1 MILKA
6 TAIAP
11 SNIAFTK
18 YWGFRDGKLY
28 LPNNNTISMNLSA
41 CKTKTT
47 VEFSPEFK
55 EDFLKINGEFASEK
69 ETKRA
74 SAHLDHIRKLAGIS
88 LRAKVYSENSFP
100 KGAGIASS
108 ASAHAALAVAGAKAA
123 GLNLN
128 ERELSCLARLG
139 SGSASRSVPDGFSEW
154 VAADMH
160 ENSFAHSLAPPEH
173 WKILDI
179 TAIVSEGEKKVGS
192 VDGHRLAAT
201 SPLYSARLAH
211 MKEHNDKVRKAL
223 LEKDFDLMG
232 KIIEKDSLSL
242 HAVMITSEPSIRYWN
257 SASLKLMN
265 AIESWRAQGIKAYHT
280 FDAGPNPH
288 IITLP
293 EFREEILSRLREI
306 PEVKSIIVNE
316 PCEGARL
323 CDEHLF

>member
-1 MILKA
+1 MKA
-6 TAIAP
+6 TAVAP

-18 YWGFRDGKLY
+18 YWGKHGDEKLN

-47 VEFSPEFK
+47 VEFSPELK
-55 EDFLKINGEFASEK
+55 EDFLKINGEIANEK

-74 SAHLDHIRKLAGIS
+74 SAHLDHIRKLAGIN

-108 ASAHAALAVAGAKAA
+108 ASAHAAIAVAGSKAA
-123 GLNLN
+123 GLNLS

-154 VAADMH
+154 AAADAH
-160 ENSFAHSLAPPEH
+160 ENSFAYSVALPNH
-173 WKILDI
+173 WKILDLV
-179 TAIVSEGEKKVGS
+179 AVVSGGEKKVGS
-192 VDGHRLAAT
+192 TEGHHLART
-201 SPLYSARLAH
+201 SPLYSSRLGH

-223 LEKDFDLMG
+223 LEKDFDAMG
-232 KIIEKDSLSL
+232 KIIEKDSLSM
-242 HAVMITSEPSIRYWN
+242 HAVMISSEPSIRYWN

-265 AIESWRAQGIKAYHT
+265 EIESWRQDGIKAYHT

-293 EFREEILSRLREI
+293 EHKEEILKRLKEI
-306 PEVKSIIVNE
+306 PEVKFVIVNE

-323 CDEHLF
+323 SNEHLF

>member
-1 MILKA
+1 MKA

-18 YWGFRDGKLY
+18 YWGKRGDEKLN

-47 VEFSPEFK
+47 VEFSENFK
-55 EDFLKINGEFASEK
+55 SDFLKINGEVASEK
-69 ETKRA
+69 ELKRA
-74 SAHLDHIRKLAGIS
+74 STHLDHIRKIAGIN
-88 LRAKVYSENSFP
+88 LRAKVFSENSFP

-108 ASAHAALAVAGAKAA
+108 ASAHAALALAGSKAA
-123 GLNLN
+123 GLNLS

-139 SGSASRSVPDGFSEW
+139 SGSASRSVPDGFAEW
-154 VAADMH
+154 VAGDSH
-160 ENSFAHSLAPPEH
+160 ETSYAFSLANQNH

-179 TAIVSEGEKKVGS
+179 IAVVSEGEKKVGS
-192 VDGHRLAAT
+192 TEGHHLAQT
-201 SPLYSARLAH
+201 SPLYPARLAH
-211 MKEHNDKVRKAL
+211 MKEHNDKLRKAL
-223 LEKDFDLMG
+223 LEKDFNSFG
-232 KIIEKDSLSL
+232 KVLEKDSLSL
-242 HAVMITSEPSIRYWN
+242 HAVMISSEPSIRYWN

-265 AIESWRAQGIKAYHT
+265 AIESWRQGGIKSYHT

-293 EFREEILSRLREI
+293 EFREEILSRLKEFPEI
-306 PEVKSIIVNE
+306 KSVIVNE

-323 CDEHLF
+323 SNEHLF

>member
-88 LRAKVYSENSFP
+88 LLAKVYSENSFP